1 MHTLRQ
7 LGALTLNDLRQRVRD
22 RSVLVFGVLVP
33 LALMGVFNLVFGDA
47 ETVQLEPVTVA
58 VSVPEDDDLAATL
71 VGVVDEATGED
82 LPVQVIATDA
92 EDVDATV
99 AAGEAELGLVVPQGF
114 SAAVREG
121 RAVSVEAFRSGT
133 AELEEQVVLSVV
145 DGVLQQLAAGAEA
158 AAAAAMSG
166 VPGDRLEAVARR
178 ATTGGPTYTLE
189 EGATASEQLDNAG
202 ALVAGQ
208 AGLFLLFTVGFGV
221 LALIIEREQGTLA
234 RLRSMPVAPWLL
246 VAAKAASSFV
256 LGVVATGVLLTAG
269 ALLFDTGFGPV
280 PWVALLVVCAV
291 AAATSVMFLVVKVAA
306 TSEQAGVAQAITAL
320 VLGVAGGA
328 FFPVTATGALG
339 ALLDLNPI
347 AAFTRGLGISAG
359 GGGLADLATPI
370 ATMLGFAALMV
381 LLARVVPA
389 RRAAS

>member
-1 MHTLRQ
+1 METVGQLVTLTR
-7 LGALTLNDLRQRVRD
+7 NDLRQRVRD
-22 RSVLVFGVLVP
+22 RSVLVFGLVVP
-33 LALMGVFNLVFGDA
+33 LALMGVFNLVFGDV
-47 ETVQLEPVTVA
+47 ETVELDPVTVA
-58 VSVPEDDDLAATL
+58 VSAPSEDELAGTL
-71 VGVVDEATGED
+71 VEVVDEATGDE
-82 LPVQVIATDA
+82 LPVTVVRTGA
-92 EDVDATV
+92 EDVEATV
-99 AAGEAELGLVVPQGF
+99 EAGDAQLGLLVPEGF

-121 RAVSVEAFRSGT
+121 RAVTVEAVRSGT

-145 DGVLQQLAAGAEA
+145 DGVLQQLTAGAEA
-158 AAAAAMSG
+158 AAAAALSG
-166 VPGDRLEAVARR
+166 VARDRLEDVARS

-189 EGATASEQLDNAG
+189 EGATSSEQLDNAG

-221 LALIIEREQGTLA
+221 LALVIEREQGTLA

-280 PWVALLVVCAV
+280 PLVALLVLCAV

-328 FFPVTATGALG
+328 FFPVTAPGVIG
-339 ALLDLNPI
+339 DLLDLNPV

-359 GGGLADLATPI
+359 GGGLADLGTPI
-370 ATMLGFAALMV
+370 ATMLGFAVVTV
-381 LLARVVPA
+381 LVSRVLPSRSAVT
-389 RRAAS
+389 